1 MFARLGVF
9 AGGFTVDA
17 AEAVAGDSD
26 PAGVI
31 DALAVLIDHGPVQ
44 RPAETG
50 PASRPR
56 LLETIREF
64 ALEELA
70 ARGEQDDVRAAHAA
84 FYVALA
90 RSADSERLEPE
101 QANLRAAL
109 VWYLAREDQEGALAL
124 SSASSAFWLSRAI

>member
-1 MFARLGVF
+1 MFTRLGVF

-17 AEAVAGDSD
+17 AEAVAGDLGG
-26 PAGVI
+26 AGVI
-31 DALAVLIDHGPVQ
+31 DVLAELIDQGLVQ

-70 ARGEQDDVRAAHAA
+70 ASGDDDDVRAAHAA

-90 RSADSERLEPE
+90 RSGDSERLEPE
-101 QANLRAAL
+101 QANLRAAIR
-109 VWYLAREDQEGALAL
+109 WYLAREDRDGALAL
-124 SSASSAFWLSRAI
+124 SAASSAFWLSRG